1 MQSKSQHFGNQPR
14 ARERQTGTLE
24 AAVLAKLSVQKAILQ
39 AEAHARK
46 GELSAARGCYDQ
58 VLAAFPKNRRA
69 KAGRDALS
77 RAADAPRETLEAVGA
92 LFRAGQF
99 TRTVEAV
106 RRALTTHPGSAGL
119 WRLLGA
125 AAAELNDHATAEQA
139 FKEVRDLLPDRAESH
154 ANLGAALTRAGR
166 HAEAVSAFEAALA
179 RGPRQAD
186 THVNLARALFALKRY
201 SDAVSALET
210 ALAHRPDALDT
221 LRFLGIARLAAND
234 AAGAVAAHEAALRHA
249 PDHWET
255 HLNLGQALHHLK
267 HLPGAIAAF
276 RRALELKPGSDLAL
290 THLGTALLDTG
301 DVAAAATTFEGL
313 IGVTPD
319 DPLAHNN
326 LGVARQLMGD
336 LSGAE
341 AAFARALSLAPGAA
355 RTYKNLAS
363 VKRWSPDDPLIPAM
377 EALATDPGLSDEER
391 VHFAFALFR
400 AHDTCGALERAFH
413 WLSLG
418 NRLRK
423 AAAGHRTEVDA
434 ALFAAV
440 RDAAQSLPDVL
451 PSGREPTCP
460 RPIFIVGLPRSGTT
474 LVEQILSAHPD
485 VQGAGELDFVH
496 GFGGALATGRA
507 SVGGEALAQFRAR
520 YLGALKPRAGRAGT
534 VTDKM
539 PHNFRYLALIAH
551 ALPEAGIVHVHRDP
565 GATCWSNY
573 AHDFNGEGL
582 DYTHDP
588 EQIASFHRLYL
599 ALMQHWERRL
609 PGRIHHV
616 DYERLTTEQEPVTRS
631 LLSALNLCWDPACL
645 APEGNARAV
654 GTASATQ
661 VRQPVYQG
669 SSRKWLRY
677 RPFLGDVF
685 DGLDAFTPTRP

>member
-1 MQSKSQHFGNQPR
+1 M
-14 ARERQTGTLE
+14 
-24 AAVLAKLSVQKAILQ
+24 AKLSVQRAILQ

-69 KAGRDALS
+69 KAGRDALT
-77 RAADAPRETLEAVGA
+77 RAADAPQETLETVATHV
-92 LFRAGQF
+92 RRGQF
-99 TRTVEAV
+99 TRAVETA
-106 RRALTTHPGSAGL
+106 RAALTRHPGSPAL

-125 AAAELNDHATAEQA
+125 AGAELNDHATAEEA
-139 FKEVRDLLPDRAESH
+139 FRKVRDLLPDRAESH

-179 RGPRQAD
+179 RNPQQAD
-186 THVNLARALFALKRY
+186 THVNLARALFSLKRY
-201 SDAVSALET
+201 PDAVGALESAL
-210 ALAHRPDALDT
+210 ALRPDALDT

-234 AAGAVAAHEAALRHA
+234 AAGAVAANEAALQQV

-255 HLNLGQALHHLK
+255 HLNLGQARHHLR

-276 RRALELKPGSDLAL
+276 RHALALNPGSELAL
-290 THLGTALLDTG
+290 KHLGTALLDAG
-301 DVAAAATTFEGL
+301 DVAAAATVFEEL
-313 IGVTPD
+313 IAVTPD

-326 LGVARQLMGD
+326 LGVSRQLQGD

-341 AAFARALSLAPGAA
+341 AAFARALALAPHAA
-355 RTYKNLAS
+355 RTYRNLAS

-377 EALATDPGLSDEER
+377 EALAADPGLTDEDR
-391 VHFAFALFR
+391 IHFAFALFR
-400 AHDTCGALERAFH
+400 AHDACDALEPAFH
-413 WLSLG
+413 WLTIG

-423 AAAGHRTEVDA
+423 AAAGHRTETDA

-440 RDAAQSLPDVL
+440 RDTAQSLPGAA
-451 PSGREPTCP
+451 PSEGEPACP
-460 RPIFIVGLPRSGTT
+460 RPIFIVGMPRSGTT
-474 LVEQILSAHPD
+474 LVEQILSAHPN
-485 VQGAGELDFVH
+485 VEGAGELDLVH
-496 GFGGALATGRA
+496 GIGGALATGA
-507 SVGGEALAQFRAR
+507 AAMSGGALAKFRAR
-520 YLGALKPRAGRAGT
+520 YLQALRQRAAHAGI

-573 AHDFNGEGL
+573 AHDFNGDGL

-588 EQIASFHRLYL
+588 EQIASFHRLYV
-599 ALMQHWERRL
+599 ALMQHWERTL

-616 DYERLTTEQEPVTRS
+616 DYERLTTDQDQVTRT
-631 LLSALNLCWDPACL
+631 LLSAMNLSWDPACL
-645 APEGNARAV
+645 APESNARAV
-654 GTASATQ
+654 GTASTGQ
-661 VRQPVYQG
+661 IRQPVYQG

-677 RPFLGDVF
+677 RPLLGEVF
-685 DGLDAFTPTRP
+685 DGLDAFTPSAGARTDGR